1 MTTLGEVP
9 LFAFHQQATH
19 GLLSAVSPFRVDYIS
34 FRLVFVQKTGELTSN
49 GAFQYGEEHE
59 LC

>member
-1 MTTLGEVP
+1 MATLGEVP
-9 LFAFHQQATH
+9 LISSAIDPH

-49 GAFQYGEEHE
+49 GAFQYGEERE